1 MLHPAVQLVRID
13 HRIEFGVQPGIVGDL
28 RQRRA
33 RKRNPAKP
41 KMMKRRMKTPIP
53 IAGGMLSAVW
63 GDVKNDAHCAET
75 GVLRRRQISPI
86 TKDPR
91 SMSKHHAALGFTG
104 FSVHMFTGILRK
116 ISGITD
122 MDGHGTDTEFFSAD
136 RPDGKADTGK
146 TRRITNQAV
155 MSLRPPAKGNRVV
168 WDRDLTGFGVRMTA
182 AGAISFVL
190 RYVINGRERRY
201 TIGKHPDL
209 SASAARELGTVL
221 RGRIVAGLDPLDER
235 RESREAATVAE
246 LCNDYMDRHAKPKK
260 RPASIRADEQLI
272 RLYIKPKLGARKV
285 IAIGRRDLD
294 EIHQALGEHPYQAN
308 RLLALLSKMFS
319 LAVAWGW
326 RGDNPAKGVER
337 FAEHRRE
344 RWLQANELGALSKAI
359 EVYPDRRIADAIR
372 LLILTGS
379 RRGEVL
385 NATWDQFDLARAVWT
400 KPSHHTKQ
408 NKTEH
413 VPLSGPARLLVSDI
427 RDRAIKTLGD
437 EAKLKDFP
445 YLFPGDKDGQ
455 APARVKA
462 RLEGDLRRCGLG
474 RRARSRSSPHLC
486 LPLGLWRPFLTP
498 GWPPAWPHP
507 GSYHTALRPH
517 CG

>member
-1 MLHPAVQLVRID
+1 
-13 HRIEFGVQPGIVGDL
+13 
-28 RQRRA
+28 
-33 RKRNPAKP
+33 
-41 KMMKRRMKTPIP
+41 
-53 IAGGMLSAVW
+53 
-63 GDVKNDAHCAET
+63 
-75 GVLRRRQISPI
+75 
-86 TKDPR
+86 
-91 SMSKHHAALGFTG
+91 MSKHHAALGFTG

-408 NKTEH
+408 NRTEH
-413 VPLSGPARLLVSDI
+413 IPLSGPARLLVSDI
-427 RDRAIKTLGD
+427 RDRAIETLGD

-455 APARVKA
+455 PLRELRRAWKAICAAAGLEGVRVHDLRHTYASHLVSGGHSLPLIGRLLGHTQAATTQRYAHIADDPLRKATEDFGAIFGNASKQRQAPLPTCNVNENVLNFTASKPAMEEANERKSSKA
-462 RLEGDLRRCGLG
+462 R
-474 RRARSRSSPHLC
+474 APTK
-486 LPLGLWRPFLTP
+486 RPGT
-498 GWPPAWPHP
+498 GGEA
-507 GSYHTALRPH
+507 
-517 CG
+517 